1 MKKCFILS
9 CTIKYSKDCM
19 KIKALALISGGL
31 DSLLAAKLIKEQ
43 GVEVIGLHF
52 KIPFCKIDIKKSFP
66 DIGIKII
73 EVNLNNEFLEVI
85 KNPHHGFGS
94 NMNPCIDC
102 KILMFAKARGMLSK
116 LGASFIITGE
126 VLGQRPM
133 SQNKQA
139 LKLIKRKSGLD
150 DLLLRPLSA
159 KFFPESVAERQGW
172 VKRDKLLGFNGRR
185 RNPQMKL
192 AEELRITK
200 YANPAGGCLLTDP
213 CFSKRLEELFAHK
226 ELNLDNLELLKIGRH
241 FRISKD
247 TRFVV
252 SRNESE
258 NNQLMRLA
266 KPGDYLFHAQ
276 NDLAGPISLSRGLAD
291 LKLLALC
298 AQITAAYSDTA
309 EASAI
314 DVFYRHLPRIEE
326 RKHRILC
333 VPKSNFINLLL

>member
-1 MKKCFILS
+1 
-9 CTIKYSKDCM
+9 M

-31 DSLLAAKLIKEQ
+31 DSLLAAKLIKKQ

-52 KIPFCKIDIKKSFP
+52 KIPFCKIDIKRSFP
-66 DIGIKII
+66 DIGIRVI
-73 EVNLNNEFLEVI
+73 EVNLGKEFLEVI

-102 KILMFAKARGMLSK
+102 KILMFSKAKEMLSE
-116 LGASFIITGE
+116 LGASFVITGE

-139 LKLIKRKSGLD
+139 LKLIKQKSGLD

-172 VKRDKLLGFNGRR
+172 VKRDKLLDFNGRR
-185 RNPQMKL
+185 RNPQKKL
-192 AEELRITK
+192 AQELGIVK
-200 YANPAGGCLLTDP
+200 YAQSAGGCLLTDP
-213 CFSKRLEELFAHK
+213 CFSKRLKELFAHK
-226 ELNLDNLELLKIGRH
+226 ELDLDNLELLKIGRH
-241 FRISKD
+241 FRLSKN

-252 SRNESE
+252 GRNELE
-258 NNQLMRLA
+258 NNRLMQLA

-276 NDLAGPISLSRGLAD
+276 NDLAGPFSLSRGLTD
-291 LKLLALC
+291 LKLIELC

-309 EASAI
+309 QEPAI
-314 DVFYRHLPRIEE
+314 DVFCKHVPSTKEK
-326 RKHRILC
+326 KHRTLC
-333 VPKSNFINLLL
+333 ISKSDFVHLLI